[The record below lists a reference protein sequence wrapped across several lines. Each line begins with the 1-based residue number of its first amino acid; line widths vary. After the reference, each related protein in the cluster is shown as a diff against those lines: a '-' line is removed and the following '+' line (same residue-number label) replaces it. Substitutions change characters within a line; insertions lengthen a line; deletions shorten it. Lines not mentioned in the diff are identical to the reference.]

1 MSSPPDITRQVAT
14 NKDCSTKENTMGYDF
29 MFMRVREK
37 TKRSFPLDSSLITES
52 DCEGQLPW
60 SEFRTWLLSIGG
72 KENGGR
78 DSIWVDY
85 ADGMESIN
93 FNGGGNDASTIY
105 LDVHA
110 HWARI
115 VEAFSQLE
123 LLDPDAVIFDL
134 QTGEFH
140 NLSTFRIFIAENY
153 CDG

>member
-1 MSSPPDITRQVAT
+1 
-14 NKDCSTKENTMGYDF
+14 MGYDF

-37 TKRSFPLDSSLITES
+37 TKQSFPLDSSLITES

-72 KENGGR
+72 IENGGR
-78 DSIWVDY
+78 NSIWVDY

-93 FNGGGNDASTIY
+93 FNGGGNGASTIY

-110 HWARI
+110 HWDRI
-115 VEAFSQLE
+115 EEAFSQLE

-134 QTGEFH
+134 QTGDFH
-140 NLSTFRIFIAENY
+140 DLSTFRVFIAENY
-153 CDG
+153 CDE